1 MARGGEHQIAREE
14 LRLMKAAGIGW
25 ARTAFDHLGRP
36 RPVALK
42 NGRGTMQIRE
52 SILYL
57 VGPENVVVTPVE

>member
-1 MARGGEHQIAREE
+1 
-14 LRLMKAAGIGW
+14 MKAAGIGW

-42 NGRGTMQIRE
+42 NGRATIEINE

-57 VGPENVVVTPVE
+57 VGPESVVVTPVE